1 MYDMN
6 NIRDNYVN
14 NIPERDLLNDI
25 LNPSKRTKNED
36 CSYSLILHGFI
47 NKCVGRA
54 KYTYNI
60 LLDIGYSSTILM
72 RRLM

>member
-14 NIPERDLLNDI
+14 NIPERDLLNYI
-25 LNPSKRTKNED
+25 LNPSKRTKNENFH
-36 CSYSLILHGFI
+36 YSLILHGFI
-47 NKCVGRA
+47 NKCVGRE